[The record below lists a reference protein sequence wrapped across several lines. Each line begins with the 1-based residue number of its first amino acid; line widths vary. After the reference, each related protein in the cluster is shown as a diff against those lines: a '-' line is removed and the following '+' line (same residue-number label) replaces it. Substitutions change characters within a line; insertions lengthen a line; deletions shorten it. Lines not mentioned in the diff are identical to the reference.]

1 MLRRKDKTAQATA
14 SETQFAVSR
23 RDHDAGTSVISVEGE
38 LDVSTAPALK
48 WALLDSAQDGHG
60 QLVVDLSLAS
70 FMDSTALGV
79 LIGVQRSLDAGG
91 RMAIVCATPTIIE
104 RVRGLGYGRRLCDPR
119 DARRGARHDL
129 HARSRNRLI
138 GDERLDAQRRE
149 PAAGAEWGRAPC
161 DAGDRRLLRVR
172 ARARPDRRRTPRA
185 RTRQAPL
192 RRRPA
197 RPPRLARLASRK
209 ARARRPASPPA
220 TPTTSAQQDPGNPRA
235 AGRRRRRA
243 RCQARKARRP
253 LAARSCH
260 DAAERTGERAS

>member
-91 RMAIVCATPTIIE
+91 RMAIVCATPTIMSVFE
-104 RVRGLGYGRRLCDPR
+104 VSGMD
-119 DARRGARHDL
+119 GAFAI
-129 HARSRNRLI
+129 HATL
-138 GDERLDAQRRE
+138 EEA
-149 PAAGAEWGRAPC
+149 
-161 DAGDRRLLRVR
+161 
-172 ARARPDRRRTPRA
+172 
-185 RTRQAPL
+185 
-192 RRRPA
+192 
-197 RPPRLARLASRK
+197 LATIS
-209 ARARRPASPPA
+209 
-220 TPTTSAQQDPGNPRA
+220 T
-235 AGRRRRRA
+235 
-243 RCQARKARRP
+243 
-253 LAARSCH
+253 LAA
-260 DAAERTGERAS
+260 ETG